1 MIVRKKWREKW
12 QPNDMIEM
20 AVRKENVGI
29 ETFLISDKRITKR
42 SQSGSGVE
50 YDDTF
55 AAANFNARR
64 VSAIPDRVRSRTGDA
79 SPDSPKPDPH

>member
-1 MIVRKKWREKW
+1 MIVRKKRREKW
-12 QPNDMIEM
+12 QPNNMIEM

-29 ETFLISDKRITKR
+29 ETFLVSDKRITKR
-42 SQSGSGVE
+42 PQSSPGVE

-55 AAANFNARR
+55 AAANFDAGR

-79 SPDSPKPDPH
+79 SPDSPEPDPH